1 MDMEWMRV
9 AYLEGRGALY
19 PIGRSKSYLI
29 HAPHILQVGQINVV
43 SQLRGSLVEFSADKA
58 TLKKQNKR
66 ETMLVIQAR

>member
-19 PIGRSKSYLI
+19 PIGRSKGYLI

-43 SQLRGSLVEFSADKA
+43 SQLRGSLVEI
-58 TLKKQNKR
+58 LG
-66 ETMLVIQAR
+66 